1 MEVPLARRKIDRR
14 DRIAAAAA
22 LLVPPAGIVQLNHA
36 LHNKLQLNIYSIGDQ
51 NAFSTIFFSLSS
63 SFLPPFPFFV
73 RVAAAAARQRNYLS
87 ADSWHKFP
95 LSRSAWIGIASF
107 FLLLLFFFFFF
118 PPSIYITYHVGTSVS
133 VFFGGSMRPSHFKF
147 LRLRS
152 FVFVFQI

>member
-14 DRIAAAAA
+14 DRIAAAA

-51 NAFSTIFFSLSS
+51 NAFSTTFFFLLSS
-63 SFLPPFPFFV
+63 SFLPPSPFFV
-73 RVAAAAARQRNYLS
+73 RVAAAARQRNYLS

-107 FLLLLFFFFFF
+107 FLLLLFFFFF

>member
-14 DRIAAAAA
+14 DRIAAAA

-51 NAFSTIFFSLSS
+51 NAFSTTFFFPFLFFSSPLPLFRSGYCCCTPAKLFIGGLLAQIPFISISLDRDREFFSTSS
-63 SFLPPFPFFV
+63 L
-73 RVAAAAARQRNYLS
+73 
-87 ADSWHKFP
+87 
-95 LSRSAWIGIASF
+95 
-107 FLLLLFFFFFF
+107 FFFF

>member
-14 DRIAAAAA
+14 DRIAAAA

-51 NAFSTIFFSLSS
+51 NAFSTTFFFLLSS
-63 SFLPPFPFFV
+63 SFLPPSPFFV
-73 RVAAAAARQRNYLS
+73 RVAAAARQRNYLS

-107 FLLLLFFFFFF
+107 FLLLLFFFFF

-133 VFFGGSMRPSHFKF
+133 VFFGGSMHPSHFKF

>member
-14 DRIAAAAA
+14 DRIAAAA

-51 NAFSTIFFSLSS
+51 NAFSTTFFFP
-63 SFLPPFPFFV
+63 FLFFPPPF
-73 RVAAAAARQRNYLS
+73 
-87 ADSWHKFP
+87 
-95 LSRSAWIGIASF
+95 SF
-107 FLLLLFFFFFF
+107 GLLLLHASEIIYRRTPGTNSLYLDQLGSGSRVFFYFFSFFFFF